1 MDVMIVDDERM
12 ARQTVRECCEAEADL
27 TVIGEYA
34 NASAA
39 LAAIRRHAP
48 HLLFL
53 DVQLGAT
60 SGIALARELSSPT
73 LPLIVFVT
81 AYDHYAREAFE
92 VNAVDYLV
100 KPFDEQRFR
109 AMLVRVRQRNTAQ
122 SVTERETVLAT
133 LIAQLERAS
142 RAVAETRP
150 RLLADAG
157 GHRHMIDVA
166 EIQMVEADRNYVT
179 LHVDSNAFHA
189 RTTLQQAEEAMRSQP
204 MLRISRSCLVNINHV
219 SAVNRTVRGDFLLVL
234 RGGTQVSS
242 SQGYRDKV
250 RAYLETMTFGRT

>member
-1 MDVMIVDDERM
+1 MDVMIVDDEHV
-12 ARQTVRECCEAEADL
+12 ARRTVRECCEAEADL

-34 NASAA
+34 NASTA
-39 LAAIRRHAP
+39 LTAIRRHAP

-53 DVQLGAT
+53 DVQLGPT
-60 SGIALARELSSPT
+60 SGISLARELSPPT

-100 KPFDEQRFR
+100 KPFDEQRFH
-109 AMLVRVRQRNTAQ
+109 AMLVRVRQRHTAQ
-122 SVTERETVLAT
+122 SVSERETVLST

-142 RAVAETRP
+142 RTVAETRP

-166 EIQMVEADRNYVT
+166 EIEIVEADRNYVT
-179 LHVDSNAFHA
+179 LRVDSNTFHA
-189 RTTLQQAEEAMRSQP
+189 RTTLQQAAEAMRSQP

-219 SAVNRTVRGDFLLVL
+219 CAVNRTVRGDFLLVL
-234 RGGTQVSS
+234 RGGAQVSS